1 MYCQYIHQFFGPHPI
16 HWKHDLAFQS
26 QVNLIPKIISATST
40 GYFFVSLQLVFISN
54 FAPKNGVFSPF
65 LLNYS
70 NDFVHYWSE
79 CREEQYG
86 SAEKNRTS
94 KSFFVLEIFI
104 HKVSIFGQN
113 GKLEVQ
119 RSSNT
124 YGTVHAMKNL
134 IRYSESAENSLSQVS
149 HQILPSST
157 SSGSN
162 FYLFFIRNF

>member
-1 MYCQYIHQFFGPHPI
+1 MRSLTIFPI
-16 HWKHDLAFQS
+16 FCMKLDNDKGSKVTELVF
-26 QVNLIPKIISATST
+26 PKKFPI
-40 GYFFVSLQLVFISN
+40 FFISN
-54 FAPKNGVFSPF
+54 FIPKNEVFLTF
-65 LLNYS
+65 LQNYS
-70 NDFVHYWSE
+70 NDFAHFWSE
-79 CREEQYG
+79 CRGEQYW
-86 SAEKNRTS
+86 SAETNRMS